1 MAGEPES
8 LDEDEGLERR
18 RRRHWYDRL
27 IMLSDGVFAIAITL
41 MAFSLHG
48 PPTSSGEDDLW
59 ATLAP
64 QLMGYSMSFIVVAVY
79 WLAHRR
85 FIAMITRVDAPI
97 TVLNLIVLALV
108 ALLPPATQLLQTHGP
123 TTPVMVIYSA
133 LVVAIGLAIAVLWA
147 YAALVANLVFSEV
160 SLAVRWF
167 LLALMVVT
175 PPLFLAFTALIPDR
189 LYWLVPLALVGL
201 FLVGWPMRLW
211 VLARLERRKANA
223 QTP

>member
-1 MAGEPES
+1 MVGEPES

-41 MAFSLHG
+41 MAFNLRG
-48 PPTSSGEDDLW
+48 PPISTGDADLW
-59 ATLAP
+59 AMLAP

-108 ALLPPATQLLQTHGP
+108 ALLPAATQLLQERGP
-123 TTPVMVIYSA
+123 TTPVMVIYWA
-133 LVVAIGLAIAVLWA
+133 LVVAIGLAIAALWA
-147 YAALVANLVFSEV
+147 YAAFVANLVFREV

-167 LLALMVVT
+167 LLALIVVT
-175 PPLFLAFTALIPDR
+175 PPLFLALTALIPDR
-189 LYWLVPLALVGL
+189 LSWLVPLGLVGL

-211 VLARLERRKANA
+211 VLARLERRNANVKM
-223 QTP
+223 P